1 MVRYHKF
8 DANFKVCC
16 AFCKQTYHKLN
27 SFRRHCSRKHKCEIS
42 ELGNVDQEDNHD
54 SEETPPDDDAGDEGR
69 GSALRKN
76 SAKYLLTLKSSHNVN
91 DAAIDRIVDVTKSF
105 VTGIMEGVK
114 NEVRGKLE
122 ENEINIDLDEI
133 CNLDGMFDDL
143 STAQMRKTYFKHH
156 FGLLVII

>member
-16 AFCKQTYHKLN
+16 TFCKQTYNKLN
-27 SFRRHCSRKHKCEIS
+27 SFWRHLSRKHKCEIS
-42 ELGNVDQEDNHD
+42 ELGNVDQEDNHN
-54 SEETPPDDDAGDEGR
+54 SKETPPDDEGR
-69 GSALRKN
+69 RIVLQKN
-76 SAKYLLTLKSSHNVN
+76 VAEYLLTLKSSHNVN
-91 DAAIDRIVDVTKSF
+91 NAAIDIIVNVTKSF

-114 NEVRGKLE
+114 NEVRSKLE

-143 STAQMRKTYFKHH
+143 STTQMRKTYFTHH